1 MKRLAITTVL
11 SPLLLAPVGVLAQ
24 DLSVTPDANDLNLIA
39 QTINWGG
46 VAAAVL
52 LVVAAWLTLKFIDN
66 LVDELGRSFA
76 EQRLLLQRTNAF
88 FRFFVYIA
96 TVAGVVLL
104 SFDLSQQFLAVL
116 GGGIV
121 VAIGFGTR
129 DLLASL
135 VAGVMII
142 FDRPFQVGDRVKFAG
157 EYGDIV
163 LIGLR
168 SVKLRTLDD
177 SIVTIPNNLLLNE
190 ISSSGNFGVLDMQIE
205 VDFHIGVD
213 QDAVLARR
221 LVLEVAAISR
231 FVYLPK
237 PVVVNVDEVQL
248 VTGTALRIRLKVY
261 VLDTQYEKEF
271 VTDVTLRVQQV
282 FRDNGILP
290 PAILH
295 RDIQQL
301 AAERS

>member
-1 MKRLAITTVL
+1 MKRIAIITVL
-11 SPLLLAPVGVLAQ
+11 SPLLLMPVGALAQ
-24 DLSVTPDANDLNLIA
+24 DLPVKPNAGNMNLIA

-46 VAAAVL
+46 VAVAVL
-52 LVVAAWLTLKFIDN
+52 LVIAAWLTLKFIDN
-66 LVDELGRSFA
+66 LVDELGSSFA
-76 EQRLLLQRTNAF
+76 EQRLLLQRANAF

-104 SFDLSQQFLAVL
+104 SFDLSEQFLTVL

-163 LIGLR
+163 QIGLR

-190 ISSSGNFGVLDMQIE
+190 ISSSGNFGVLHMQIE

-221 LVLEVAAISR
+221 VVLEVAAISR
-231 FVYLPK
+231 FVFLHK
-237 PVVVNVDEVQL
+237 PVVVNVDEVL
-248 VTGTALRIRLKVY
+248 LGTGTALRIRLKAY
-261 VLDTQYEKEF
+261 VLDTQYEKDF

-295 RDIQQL
+295 RDIQKM
-301 AAERS
+301 AVERS

>member
-1 MKRLAITTVL
+1 MKRLAIITVL
-11 SPLLLAPVGVLAQ
+11 SPLLLMPVGALAQ
-24 DLSVTPDANDLNLIA
+24 DLPVTPNAGNLNLIA

-46 VAAAVL
+46 VAVAVL
-52 LVVAAWLTLKFIDN
+52 LVIAAWLTLKFIDN
-66 LVDELGRSFA
+66 LVDELGSSFA
-76 EQRLLLQRTNAF
+76 EQRLLLQRANAF

-96 TVAGVVLL
+96 TVSGVVLL
-104 SFDLSQQFLAVL
+104 SFDLSEQFLTVL

-163 LIGLR
+163 QIGLR

-221 LVLEVAAISR
+221 VVLEVAAISR
-231 FVYLPK
+231 FVFLHK
-237 PVVVNVDEVQL
+237 PVVVNVDEVL
-248 VTGTALRIRLKVY
+248 LGTGTALRICLKAY
-261 VLDTQYEKEF
+261 VLDTQYEKDF

-295 RDIQQL
+295 RDIQKM
-301 AAERS
+301 AVERS